1 MNYKCA
7 IIGYGYWGKIIEKHI
22 ISHSKFSISAIHS
35 RSIINHKLY
44 VDDYTKIVS
53 KNIDIVFIT
62 TPLKSQFF
70 FTKYYLENNI
80 NVICE
85 KPLSN
90 NLNQFKILNEI
101 ANKKNKF
108 LLVDYIYLHSK
119 LINKLKSIIGSDME
133 FNFIEFRFNQFGKHY
148 LNETASEIIG
158 CHVFSILCFIFPEL
172 FNSKESIVLFNH
184 DKKNYNQ
191 SIIIKSNKNCQIL
204 VRLNLNSLVKER
216 LLMIEYNDY
225 YIIADILKGDINR
238 FFKGQTDPI
247 ESISFDESGNIENLL
262 NFIYEKDS
270 KKIQNFNFI
279 SSNVTNIL
287 AKLKNNAHNIIN

>member
-22 ISHSKFSISAIHS
+22 INHPKFSISAIHT
-35 RSIINHKLY
+35 RSKINHKLY
-44 VDDYTKIVS
+44 VDDFKKIES

-70 FTKYYLENNI
+70 FSKYYLENNI

-90 NLNQFKILNEI
+90 NLNQFKILIEI
-101 ANKKNKF
+101 AKEKNKF
-108 LLVDYIYLHSK
+108 FLVDYIYLHSK
-119 LINKLKSIIGSDME
+119 LINKLKNIIGSAME
-133 FNFIEFRFNQFGKHY
+133 FNFIEFRFNQYGKHY
-148 LNETASEIIG
+148 VNETASEIIG

-172 FNSKESIVLFNH
+172 FNSKESIILFNH
-184 DKKNYNQ
+184 DKEQYNQ
-191 SIIIKSNKNCQIL
+191 SIIIKSDKNCQIL

-225 YIIADILKGDINR
+225 YIKADMLKGEVIR
-238 FFKGQTDPI
+238 FFKAHTDPI
-247 ESISFDESGNIENLL
+247 ESISFDESENIDNLL
-262 NFIYEKDS
+262 NFIFEKNP
-270 KKIQNFNFI
+270 KKIQNFNLI
-279 SSNVTNIL
+279 SLKVTNIL
-287 AKLKNNAHNIIN
+287 AKLKK